1 MGAVQTIE
9 KVIAASRA
17 KRLDLGAVLVSL
29 RGATDA
35 ELAELE
41 RGVARPLA
49 PAHAELL
56 RRWNGL
62 DLAVLRIH
70 GAGTPEPGIRPI
82 GWEGRT
88 LVLASDPSGFV
99 YVESPG
105 GAIIQI
111 DTDGGDHTRV
121 ANDFDDFLCGYVFG
135 AQSAKFMGDAWR
147 AELIA
152 AGLGSA

>member
-17 KRLDLGAVLVSL
+17 KRLDLGGVLVAL

-35 ELAELE
+35 ELGGLE
-41 RGVARPLA
+41 RGVARPLS

-56 RRWNGL
+56 RRWNGM

-70 GAGTPEPGIRPI
+70 GAGNPEPGIRPI
-82 GWEGRT
+82 GWEGRS

-99 YVESPG
+99 YVESPAG
-105 GAIIQI
+105 VIIQV

-121 ANDFDDFLCGYVFG
+121 ASDFDDFLCGYVFG

-147 AELIA
+147 DELIA
-152 AGLGSA
+152 AGLGGA